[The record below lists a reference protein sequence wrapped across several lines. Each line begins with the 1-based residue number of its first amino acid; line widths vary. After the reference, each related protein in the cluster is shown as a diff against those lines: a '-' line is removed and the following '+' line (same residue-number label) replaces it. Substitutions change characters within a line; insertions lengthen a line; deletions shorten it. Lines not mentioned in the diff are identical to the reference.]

1 MLKKSFNFFAF
12 TLIILCVFSLTAKG
26 EIVDQSG
33 LLDGYHTVYELSI
46 PKSPSYNGTAPAYSV
61 DNTASLAATNRVV
74 EKIGY
79 YFSLTSSSTG
89 NTEWIGVTM
98 DAFTDNYTQMG
109 VPTFSSGAIFQQY
122 VTNMTYKSN
131 AATLNNETY
140 NAAAGVSVKKG
151 NIEFWPTNYSQGNA
165 IGITNASNDLYD
177 FGDSRTAGGTYGSM
191 QIHDFQ
197 NKTVLMAFNNWNGGA
212 NCMGIGNYPNASTTS
227 SGGQKDW
234 TFVDTANTYSD
245 RQLGVYVKY
254 LFDDVQTSQRDA
266 VEADAAGMVR
276 VYQYDVT
283 KGGRTPTTDFTI
295 NTTSLTG
302 MPLDRVAYYY
312 RLEKPDGS
320 IDYAY
325 VSYDALN
332 ETSRTKLGI
341 PNNNNFMYQTGVNNM
356 TVWSNVD
363 GVVNGTNL
371 TGNVEIWSTN
381 YDKANAANVPGANAG
396 AYDFGDIKS
405 DGGEYGSFQIHNTTA
420 KQTVIAYN
428 RQYDTNPDV
437 GIGNRPS
444 VADTDWTFAQNA
456 SSYKSVTLDV
466 LASAAIAPKMAE
478 ATNGADYTVV
488 QGARISQQM
497 TTNWHDNF
505 KYDIVNN
512 AADMSSNGVMFD
524 RVGYY
529 IEYAPTYDSELH
541 YAFVSMDAFTDD
553 VTKIGVPNAESGIFW
568 QQKVKNLE
576 VSTNVP
582 ASEGI
587 LTAGSFNEGYLEF
600 WPSNYGAGK
609 GNVITA
615 GSGAIFDINDS
626 GGSTAAGH
634 GSMQVHNLDTGETV
648 FAVNHFNG
656 VKQYG
661 VGSNPNA
668 STTANDSQ
676 SDWTFDESR
685 RNYQIA
691 NIYTFVRESDAV
703 LTLDDSSYKGFY
715 QRHDNQATVTL
726 AGSIK
731 LADGASFDKIQVS
744 SDGTTWTDLDV
755 SGTNYSGTFTLDSGW
770 HYLDVRALDASGNVM
785 TSTTTGRIGVG
796 DIFITAGQSN
806 STCYG
811 DAAQSTVSGNVVSL
825 NMTTGK
831 WDVAND
837 PQPTLINGQSDGSN
851 RGSTW
856 PAFGDALSE
865 MTGVPVGLVSVG
877 WGGSSVQQ
885 WNPANVDTS
894 AEGWDTIGFK
904 PGDST
909 LYGRLALAIQDLEG
923 DFTAVLWHQG
933 ESNRGDTNY
942 ASKLESLIEASWEFA
957 NENFGSDR
965 FPWMVALVS
974 ADGNESIND
983 VVREQQLMVINNYDE
998 VFEGPD
1004 SDLLLGDYRGLGS
1017 NHIHF
1022 SELGL
1027 QTLGQL
1033 WAYDYAT
1040 RAMGLPE
1047 PSTWALM
1054 LLGVGALFGIR
1065 AKSRKNRMAA

>member
-587 LTAGSFNEGYLEF
+587 LTAGSFNMDIVAVFLHGGEIPDFLQAGF
-600 WPSNYGAGK
+600 PGFAGGHAAIHGNGAGI
-609 GNVITA
+609 GHRA
-615 GSGAIFDINDS
+615 
-626 GGSTAAGH
+626 AAGRGEINLGDGAGTPAEEAGILIMLGVVLRVQH
-634 GSMQVHNLDTGETV
+634 FHEALDGGAFGAAVVIQGPDILQDIGHFKNRVIAALRSAAVAGDALHVHADFHTAPMT
-648 FAVNHFNG
+648 AVDAA
-656 VKQYG
+656 
-661 VGSNPNA
+661 VGGLGG
-668 STTANDSQ
+668 D
-676 SDWTFDESR
+676 DELR
-685 RNYQIA
+685 
-691 NIYTFVRESDAV
+691 TDAV
-703 LTLDDSSYKGFY
+703 LVDDILPAHAVAVFLLNGADD
-715 QRHDNQATVTL
+715 HELIAPGNQAQVLHDLRAVHRAGHTALLVGAAAAVNDFVGFIAFIGIRGPVIPVSDADGIDMGIDGDDFLALPHPADDIAEAVHFHLVKTQFFHFRPDAGHDLFFLAAFAGERNHRPQETDHVRLVTL
-726 AGSIK
+726 G
-731 LADGASFDKIQVS
+731 GFFDCFNIQCH
-744 SDGTTWTDLDV
+744 
-755 SGTNYSGTFTLDSGW
+755 TFRPPFFFRILLNPLT
-770 HYLDVRALDASGNVM
+770 Y
-785 TSTTTGRIGVG
+785 TS
-796 DIFITAGQSN
+796 
-806 STCYG
+806 
-811 DAAQSTVSGNVVSL
+811 
-825 NMTTGK
+825 
-831 WDVAND
+831 AND
-837 PQPTLINGQSDGSN
+837 RHED
-851 RGSTW
+851 
-856 PAFGDALSE
+856 
-865 MTGVPVGLVSVG
+865 
-877 WGGSSVQQ
+877 
-885 WNPANVDTS
+885 
-894 AEGWDTIGFK
+894 
-904 PGDST
+904 
-909 LYGRLALAIQDLEG
+909 
-923 DFTAVLWHQG
+923 
-933 ESNRGDTNY
+933 
-942 ASKLESLIEASWEFA
+942 
-957 NENFGSDR
+957 
-965 FPWMVALVS
+965 
-974 ADGNESIND
+974 
-983 VVREQQLMVINNYDE
+983 
-998 VFEGPD
+998 
-1004 SDLLLGDYRGLGS
+1004 
-1017 NHIHF
+1017 
-1022 SELGL
+1022 
-1027 QTLGQL
+1027 
-1033 WAYDYAT
+1033 
-1040 RAMGLPE
+1040 
-1047 PSTWALM
+1047 PSFHS
-1054 LLGVGALFGIR
+1054 G
-1065 AKSRKNRMAA
+1065 